1 MQSVALQLTG
11 YSADELNLPHLFSRL
26 AYTHLQVLC
35 RLVVLLLVPKL
46 NMLGLS
52 WQFTDVG
59 SFERAVL
66 VGDSATGANVL
77 LVALLDGPLVGVTGS
92 NDKRID
98 GPFDASGDGFTDGIL
113 VRSVTDGLLVGRGTL
128 DHWME
133 PAQDYHIRARQPC
146 GRQR

>member
-1 MQSVALQLTG
+1 
-11 YSADELNLPHLFSRL
+11 
-26 AYTHLQVLC
+26 
-35 RLVVLLLVPKL
+35 
-46 NMLGLS
+46 MLGLS
-52 WQFTDVG
+52 WQFTDIE

-113 VRSVTDGLLVGRGTL
+113 VRSVTYGLLVGRGTL
-128 DHWME
+128 DGTSTRLSYPSSSTLWKATMKE
-133 PAQDYHIRARQPC
+133 SKKDIWSSENS
-146 GRQR
+146 